1 MERVRLDFVD
11 EQVVEVLMERGYKIV
26 DNALLVDQDELMD
39 IINILDDEE
48 ELDFEERDSA
58 TQRSCLG
65 DDE

>member
-1 MERVRLDFVD
+1 MERVRIDFVD

-26 DNALLVDQDELMD
+26 DNALLVDQDELMN
-39 IINILDDEE
+39 ILNILDDEE

>member
-11 EQVVEVLMERGYKIV
+11 EQVVEVLVERGYKIV

-39 IINILDDEE
+39 ILNILDDEE
-48 ELDFEERDSA
+48 ELDFE
-58 TQRSCLG
+58 G

>member
-1 MERVRLDFVD
+1 MERVRIDFVD
-11 EQVVEVLMERGYKIV
+11 EQVVEVLVERGYKIV
-26 DNALLVDQDELMD
+26 DNALLVDQDELMN
-39 IINILDDEE
+39 ILNILDDEE